1 MFSTEVLVVLL
12 VVTWLAGG
20 LVAAVA
26 MRRSGGDF
34 GIWLG
39 VGIVLGPFAAWL
51 ALDRLRHLPVR
62 APLSAEEFHPG
73 PLDILVG
80 IDGSASSVA
89 AAQTALGLLGD
100 DVTSLTFVMVLDHEA
115 SGAFSGIGAQSQAYA
130 RLAAVAEEIGCEP
143 DELKVLYGRPAAEI
157 AGFAREAG
165 IELIVVGARG
175 HGLTEAMFGSV
186 TGELIRSSS
195 VPVLVGP
202 SVSEPSRAEVI

>member
-12 VVTWLAGG
+12 AVTWLAGG

-34 GIWLG
+34 GLWLA
-39 VGIVLGPFAAWL
+39 VGILLGPFAGWL
-51 ALDRLRHLPVR
+51 ALDRLRHLPRRLPVTK
-62 APLSAEEFHPG
+62 AEIHPG
-73 PLDILVG
+73 PLDILIG

-89 AAQTALGLLGD
+89 AARACLAMLGD
-100 DVTSLTFVMVLDHEA
+100 NLSSLTLVMVLDHES
-115 SGAFSGIGAQSQAYA
+115 SGAFSGIEVQSEAYA
-130 RLAAVAEEIGCEP
+130 RLAEVAEEIGCDP
-143 DELKVLYGRPAAEI
+143 DELKVLFGKPATEMTV
-157 AGFAREAG
+157 FAREAE

-186 TGELIRSSS
+186 TGELIRTSN

-202 SVSEPSRAEVI
+202 AVSEPIRVEAS